1 MVQDTSRSI
10 KRFIVYDVLHY
21 GGECDRNIVWS
32 VVAQS
37 HCEISLCIG
46 INEQNFLA
54 LLCQT
59 YAQIDRR
66 GCLSDTAFLI
76 SQSNH
81 FAI

>member
-10 KRFIVYDVLHY
+10 KRFIVYDALHY
-21 GGECDRNIVWS
+21 GREGYGNIIRS

-46 INEQNFLA
+46 INEQDFLA
-54 LLCQT
+54 LFCQT
-59 YAQIDRR
+59 HTQIDRR
-66 GCLSDTAFLI
+66 CCFSDTAFLI